1 MAWHDGVGVVSA
13 SSDACERCK
22 AHLPPYTNSGVL
34 PTVSIA
40 FEAVAEDGDDD
51 DDERTVA
58 VGRALAWCGF
68 DTCAPVGDDDDD
80 DDDDETADTVSAVLT
95 ADL

>member
-1 MAWHDGVGVVSA
+1 M
-13 SSDACERCK
+13 
-22 AHLPPYTNSGVL
+22 PPYTNSGVL

-40 FEAVAEDGDDD
+40 FEAVAEDGDDN

-68 DTCAPVGDDDDD
+68 DTCAPVCD